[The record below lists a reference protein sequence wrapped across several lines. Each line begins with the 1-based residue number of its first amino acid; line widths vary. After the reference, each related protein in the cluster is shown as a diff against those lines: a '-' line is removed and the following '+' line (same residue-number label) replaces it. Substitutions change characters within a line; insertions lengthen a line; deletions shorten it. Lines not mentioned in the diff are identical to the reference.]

1 MRIGIIG
8 SGALATLFAGR
19 LSTTAEV
26 ILLGSWAAQ
35 LQALRL
41 RGLTIVEQDGQ
52 RTHSTIQVTEQ
63 THYVEPVDHVLVLV
77 KSYQTTR
84 AGEQAHSWLRP
95 GGLAITLQNGLGNVE
110 ELGRICGPERVLAG
124 TTAQGAMM
132 VEPGVVR
139 HTGWGETT
147 LGRGGELIAHTL
159 NQAGI
164 ATQISDQ
171 TESLLWGKLV
181 INAAINPLTAILHQ
195 PNGYLVEQPLARE
208 LMGQAAGEVA
218 AIAQRLNIPLPYGNP
233 AEKVAAVAQATTLNH
248 SSMWQD
254 VQRGTP
260 TELEAITGRVLAYAE
275 QTAVNVPANKL
286 LYRFMQE
293 YDGFRLRRRKTYPVR
308 LETLYELYQESLQV
322 VKSDNI

>member
-1 MRIGIIG
+1 MRIGVIG

-26 ILLGSWAAQ
+26 ILLGSWVEQ
-35 LQALRL
+35 LNALRL
-41 RGLTIVEQDGQ
+41 RGLTILEQDGQ
-52 RTHSTIQVTEQ
+52 RTLTAVQVTEQ
-63 THYVEPVDHVLVLV
+63 THYVEPVDQVLILV

-95 GGLAITLQNGLGNVE
+95 GGRVITLQNGLGNVE
-110 ELGRICGPERVLAG
+110 ELGRICGAERVVAG

-139 HTGWGETT
+139 YTGRGETF
-147 LGRGGELIAHTL
+147 LGRGGEALAQLLT
-159 NQAGI
+159 QAGVP
-164 ATQISDQ
+164 TQTSDQ

-195 PNGYLVEQPLARE
+195 PNGFLAEQALARE
-208 LMGQAAGEVA
+208 LMVQAAGEVA
-218 AIAQRLNIPLPYGNP
+218 QIAQKLNIPLPYLNP
-233 AEKVAAVAQATTLNH
+233 AEKVTAVAQATTLNH

-254 VQRGTP
+254 VQRGAP

-275 QTAVNVPANKL
+275 QTAVNAPANKL
-286 LYRFMQE
+286 FYRFMQE

-308 LETLYELYQESLQV
+308 VETLYELYQESLQV